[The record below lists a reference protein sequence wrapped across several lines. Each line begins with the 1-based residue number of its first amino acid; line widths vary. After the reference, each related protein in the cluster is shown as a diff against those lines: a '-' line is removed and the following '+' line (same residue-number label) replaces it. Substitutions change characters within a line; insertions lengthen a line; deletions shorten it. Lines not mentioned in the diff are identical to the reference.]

1 MHKRIGRTIF
11 AVLIALSVAML
22 PAAAGFAA
30 GGKIAAVSVSE
41 AVPNCDHHHHSLP
54 SDTKQKSADDCASMA
69 GCALKCFNF
78 TGLAIS
84 GIAFSS
90 PVSAELKPV
99 HTSGDVSS
107 RIGSAPFR
115 PPRS

>member
-1 MHKRIGRTIF
+1 MTLRIGRTIF
-11 AVLIALSVAML
+11 AVLITLSVAVL
-22 PAAAGFAA
+22 PAAAGFAT

-41 AVPNCDHHHHSLP
+41 AVPDCDHHHYSLP
-54 SDTKQKSADDCASMA
+54 SDTKQKNADDCASMA

-78 TGLAIS
+78 TELAIS
-84 GIAFSS
+84 GIVFSS

-99 HTSGDVSS
+99 HRCGDVSS
-107 RIGSAPFR
+107 RMGSPPFR